1 MYLYKHIQ
9 NRETRRKYERQRVIK
24 NKNYHKKRNIRY
36 VTRLVLKKEISAE
49 KKKRRSLPGP
59 FHLAGH
65 FLPAWEWRYRKSASS
80 RRECRS

>member
-36 VTRLVLKKEISAE
+36 VTRLVL
-49 KKKRRSLPGP
+49 
-59 FHLAGH
+59 
-65 FLPAWEWRYRKSASS
+65 
-80 RRECRS
+80 